1 MKLLTCIL
9 TLVVTVHGAPA
20 PEPHYTFPNII
31 GTAAWA
37 DVRQWTGYEG
47 NGPVLDVSSTDIR
60 CNKNGDKNF
69 AKGTTTIAAGS
80 TTGFNANQAIFHY
93 GPALAYLAKVPDGKT
108 AATWDGSGQAWF
120 KIYEEHPT
128 VANNALQWP
137 SYNAQK
143 INFKIPAA
151 TPPGEYLLRVEHIAL
166 HNANQLNGAQFYIS
180 CAQVTIT
187 GNGAGTPGPL
197 VAFPGAYKNTDPGIH
212 YNINPPVK
220 NDYEPPGPAIWT
232 G

>member
-9 TLVVTVHGAPA
+9 TLAVIVHGAPA

-69 AKGTTTIAAGS
+69 AKGTITIAAGS

-108 AATWDGSGQAWF
+108 AATWDGSGQACF

-137 SYNAQK
+137 SYSTFL
-143 INFKIPAA
+143 IFFPIPS
-151 TPPGEYLLRVEHIAL
+151 TLTNTRRTKD
-166 HNANQLNGAQFYIS
+166 QLQDSS
-180 CAQVTIT
+180 C
-187 GNGAGTPGPL
+187 
-197 VAFPGAYKNTDPGIH
+197 NT
-212 YNINPPVK
+212 
-220 NDYEPPGPAIWT
+220 AR
-232 G
+232 